1 MKKVLLS
8 LLLVLFISSIVFAEE
23 DMAEKEESLVMK
35 VGHFEKKEEKI
46 IGTGGVI
53 VLKGDIEIN
62 AKQLTYYEEEKRAE
76 ITNDV
81 HLVHDKGEISS
92 NTMEAWLEDDRYIFQ
107 DNVKMVQNLTDGKF
121 NLTSPYLVL
130 LKEDNSFQAERG
142 VVIDYNERTLK
153 GEKVLYNDQEETLEL
168 IGNVYI
174 EEENGDWV
182 KSENAIFYLETEE
195 FNAEGGVELEIK
207 I

>member
-1 MKKVLLS
+1 MKNILLS
-8 LLLVLFISSIVFAEE
+8 LLLLLLISSVLLAEE
-23 DMAEKEESLVMK
+23 DMAEKKESLIMK

-46 IGTGGVI
+46 MGTGGVI
-53 VLKGDIEIN
+53 VLKADIEIT
-62 AKQLTYYEEEKRAE
+62 AKESIYYEKEKRAE
-76 ITNDV
+76 ISNDV

-92 NTMEAWLEDDRYIFQ
+92 NTMEAWLEDDQYIFQ
-107 DNVKMVQNLTDGKF
+107 GNVRMVQNLTDGKF
-121 NLTSPYLVL
+121 NLMSPYLL
-130 LKEDNSFQAERG
+130 LFKEDNSFQAKRG
-142 VVIDYNERTLK
+142 VVIEYNERTMK
-153 GEKVLYNDQEETLEL
+153 GEEVIYNDQEETLEL

-182 KSENAIFYLETEE
+182 RSERAVFYLETEE